1 MRRKYR
7 VKWSNWW
14 KKKFVIL
21 FAFVLGIDR
30 TNSPSSSSYS
40 SSLFSLLLSRLLSI
54 ALAVCLS
61 LNFSISISRLTFTHQ
76 TQIKNNLPFFSLAIC
91 LCFCFVLFFDRENI
105 EMNWARARVF
115 RILFGLFVD
124 FLLVC
129 ACAMRVWAVCRFSFS
144 FSKSVN
150 AFFWL
155 ISFDKSAFFEKCDRV
170 FSSFCSVARVKLYLS
185 FRLIS
190 EWYFLVF
197 FSFDFLFRVC
207 CNSFGELLS

>member
-105 EMNWARARVF
+105 EMNWARARIPYFIRFVCWF
-115 RILFGLFVD
+115 SFGVCVRHACVSCVPILFLFLKKRKRV
-124 FLLVC
+124 FLTD
-129 ACAMRVWAVCRFSFS
+129 
-144 FSKSVN
+144 
-150 AFFWL
+150 FFW
-155 ISFDKSAFFEKCDRV
+155 
-170 FSSFCSVARVKLYLS
+170 
-185 FRLIS
+185 
-190 EWYFLVF
+190 
-197 FSFDFLFRVC
+197 
-207 CNSFGELLS
+207 